1 MELVNKTPFRA
12 ERFLLQ
18 DREGR
23 DLLAV
28 ILKCTYSLKS
38 RAEIRPAE
46 EQVPVQME
54 DGFYGRPGESSVR
67 YESDLV
73 PFKPGTD
80 VVLIGHA
87 YAPKPMIRRIDVTVR
102 VGSLERTCR
111 VNGNRRWQKTF
122 GFLGISEPE
131 PLEKIPLVYER
142 SFGGQDLSSP
152 EVKDHERENRNPV
165 GCGLWARKSRLEPEE
180 VALPNIEDPANPIK
194 GRQDRPRPAGFGF
207 IGRHWQPRL
216 AYAGTYDQNW
226 AEKRSPLLPLD
237 FDERYFHGAHP
248 DLVFNGH
255 LQGGEPV
262 EIIHAS
268 PQGSLRFTLP
278 RMRPQVALI
287 STAMEWTYA
296 EPRFDTLILEP
307 DESRIIAVWRA
318 SKLLDNLLHK
328 VAFIRVTADG

>member
-1 MELVNKTPFRA
+1 
-12 ERFLLQ
+12 
-18 DREGR
+18 
-23 DLLAV
+23 
-28 ILKCTYSLKS
+28 
-38 RAEIRPAE
+38 
-46 EQVPVQME
+46 ME